1 MGYGAIQVQHFIGQ
15 VGNAGQVF
23 IGFRRKAHHEVE
35 FYRRPAVMEGIFTG
49 GQKVF
54 FGDALIDDVAQA
66 LGPRFRRKGQ
76 AALSDLLYLLGDVD
90 GEAVDA
96 Q

>member
-1 MGYGAIQVQHFIGQ
+1 
-15 VGNAGQVF
+15 
-23 IGFRRKAHHEVE
+23 
-35 FYRRPAVMEGIFTG
+35 MEGIFTG